1 MNLTF
6 KTVWDENRQCWI
18 SVQENT
24 RARGKRSKSSRRIGD
39 TATTSAK
46 SVPSKS
52 SAKSRRKV
60 ERPAVVLAAALL
72 GFPSLSALAATLP
85 EGGSLTYGQGQ
96 VTQSGNEM
104 TITQSSDKMAIDW
117 NSFNIGQGNKVTF
130 VQPSSSQNKAD
141 KSNTSVSDKK
151 ENIPTDDSW
160 SKLSGIIPI
169 RVVKGG
175 IKQPELEEDFQEV
188 RRYGNGR

>member
-1 MNLTF
+1 MNLIFT
-6 KTVWDENRQCWI
+6 TVWNEARQCMI
-18 SVQENT
+18 VVSEFASVV
-24 RARGKRSKSSRRIGD
+24 GK
-39 TATTSAK
+39 SAK
-46 SVPSKS
+46 SSGK
-52 SAKSRRKV
+52 KINR
-60 ERPAVVLAAALL
+60 ALFGRNKL
-72 GFPSLSALAATLP
+72 VTALSAGIANLSTSLLFAGGLP
-85 EGGSLTYGQGQ
+85 EGSSLTYGQGQ

-141 KSNTSVSDKK
+141 KSSASVSDKK
-151 ENIPTDDSW
+151 ENIPTEDSW

-175 IKQPELEEDFQEV
+175 IKQPEFEEDFQEV